1 MQQWITNTP
10 ITVVL
15 LHFFILQIIL
25 EHSFK
30 REIILKNLTQKAKIA
45 FRIQSDFL

>member
-25 EHSFK
+25 EQALFQK
-30 REIILKNLTQKAKIA
+30 RNHTKE
-45 FRIQSDFL
+45 SDSKSKDSI